1 MTMRGD
7 AYAIPE
13 RLDFFYMLAEHTT
26 HGILVTNRK
35 REIIYVN
42 KAFTTSTGYT
52 WDEALGHNPR
62 ILQSGIHEPAFY
74 AELWRSIRERG
85 YWQGEIWNK
94 RKNGEVF
101 VEWQNIMQ
109 LCDAR
114 GRIAYYGA
122 IFSDITERKRV
133 EERIISQNHELE
145 KLATS
150 DSLTELANRY
160 LFNIRLDAEW
170 QAAKLSRSPLAM
182 ILLDVDNFKL
192 YNDTYGHQEGDLCLK
207 RVSSVLRA
215 AYSGANRNLAARYGG
230 EEFAIILPGLHSEQ
244 ALLAAEQLRLA
255 VLEEQIPHCASPTIP
270 HVTIS
275 LGVASCVPDDS
286 SQPTQLIQMAD
297 QALYRAKSAGRNHA
311 GL

>member
-1 MTMRGD
+1 MRGD

-42 KAFTTSTGYT
+42 KAFTTSTGYS
-52 WDEALGHNPR
+52 WDEAIGRNPR
-62 ILQSGIHEPAFY
+62 MLQSGLHEPAFY
-74 AELWRSIRERG
+74 AKLWRSIREKG
-85 YWQGEIWNK
+85 YWQGEIWNR

-109 LCDAR
+109 LSDAR

-133 EERIISQNHELE
+133 EEQIISQNHELE

-160 LFNIRLDAEW
+160 LFNNRMDAEW
-170 QAAKLSRSPLAM
+170 QAAKLTRSPLAI
-182 ILLDVDNFKL
+182 ILLDVDHFKL

-207 RVSSVLRA
+207 RVASVLRT
-215 AYSGANRNLAARYGG
+215 AYSGNDRNLAARYGG
-230 EEFAIILPGLHSEQ
+230 EEFAIILPGLHPEQ
-244 ALLAAEQLRLA
+244 ALLVAEQLRIA
-255 VLEEQIPHCASPTIP
+255 VLEEQIPHRASSTVP

-275 LGVASCVPDDS
+275 LGVASCIPDDS
-286 SQPTQLIQMAD
+286 LQPTQLIRRAD
-297 QALYRAKSAGRNHA
+297 QALYRAKAAGRNHA
-311 GL
+311 SL